1 MNADRPKIK
10 FIVLSVVKVGDR
22 GVVRGDVGF
31 EVGSI
36 GWGVVASAG
45 VSVGYC
51 GLHVKWE
58 PFSSIP
64 QLLLRIF

>member
-10 FIVLSVVKVGDR
+10 FIVLSVLKAGNR

-36 GWGVVASAG
+36 G
-45 VSVGYC
+45 
-51 GLHVKWE
+51 
-58 PFSSIP
+58 
-64 QLLLRIF
+64 